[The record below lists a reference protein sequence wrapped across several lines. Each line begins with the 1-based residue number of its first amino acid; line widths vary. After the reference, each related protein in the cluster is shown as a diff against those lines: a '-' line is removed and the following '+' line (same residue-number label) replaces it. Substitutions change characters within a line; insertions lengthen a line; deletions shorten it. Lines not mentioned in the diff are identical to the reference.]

1 MNILKLLRDIIN
13 FLYIFFIVNDNFI
26 VDIFGEFALKIMFV
40 IFFVINIMSLFKF
53 NYRLK
58 VNKRFILL
66 ILILLFSYA
75 FNLKNYSDIQQPLM
89 SLLSVI
95 MIYVVTSTYD
105 RPKILM
111 GVFLISVFF
120 SSLICITSDTTLT
133 DYTFRKTGGTGD
145 PNEFSMMVLISI
157 SYLVGTFR
165 IRTPLLKRVLQIVVI
180 LIYFVAL
187 FMAGSKSAMLTLVVL
202 ALSYY
207 IMLLNKKTFKK
218 KMKNTVLYVVLFGGI
233 FGVLWTINR
242 EVLFNVL
249 ERFENNSSAGER
261 LLSWGAGLELW
272 LKSPFLG
279 IGPQNYANM
288 IAEYFPYIAETSR
301 VAHNIFIQIFV
312 EAGVFGLIAFMVF
325 IATPIKNSF
334 RRIIPIEYI
343 LGFISILVMG
353 MTLAAFFEKYV
364 WLYFGI
370 ICNSNVSQ
378 YMIKRR

>member
-1 MNILKLLRDIIN
+1 MNVLKLIKEIIN
-13 FLYIFFIVNDNFI
+13 FIYIFSIVNDNF
-26 VDIFGEFALKIMFV
+26 VVEYFGTSSLKVLFV
-40 IFFVINIMSLFKF
+40 VFSLANAMSLLRF
-53 NYRLK
+53 NYRK
-58 VNKRFILL
+58 RVNKRFLLL
-66 ILILLFSYA
+66 ILMLFLA
-75 FNLKNYSDIQQPLM
+75 FVFNLKNYSDLQQPL
-89 SLLSVI
+89 LSVLSVV
-95 MIYVVTSTYD
+95 MIYVVASSYKQPRTLMTY
-105 RPKILM
+105 
-111 GVFLISVFF
+111 FLISVFI
-120 SSLICITSDTTLT
+120 SSLICIMSDVTLSE
-133 DYTFRKTGGTGD
+133 YTFRKTGGTGD
-145 PNEFSMMVLISI
+145 PNEFSMMLLVAIGYLAGKLRIQSSVL
-157 SYLVGTFR
+157 YKLV
-165 IRTPLLKRVLQIVVI
+165 QIVTV
-180 LIYFVAL
+180 LVYLVAL

-207 IMLLNKKTFKK
+207 IILLNQKTFKK
-218 KMKNTVLYVVLFGGI
+218 RIKNTVLYVALFGGI

-242 EVLFNVL
+242 EVIFNVL

-288 IAEYFPYIAETSR
+288 IAENFPYIAETSR
-301 VAHNIFIQIFV
+301 AAHNIFIQIFV
-312 EAGVFGLIAFMVF
+312 EAGVFGLIAFIAL

-334 RRIIPIEYI
+334 RRNIPIEYI

-370 ICNSNVSQ
+370 ICNPYVSQ